1 MEMEAL
7 LSLFLSGVI
16 SRLVSSLFVSFFFFL
31 YFYSVIVAIAMEA
44 EAKPFVEHLGLK
56 DVTADVFS
64 STVPFQAY
72 QGTHGEA
79 VVTVV
84 TNGKDGVYQTGVD
97 NCGTV
102 PAALATYLALDKVTD
117 ADILINAGTAGGFG
131 RMGGQIG
138 DVYLT
143 TAVAHHDR

>member
-1 MEMEAL
+1 
-7 LSLFLSGVI
+7 
-16 SRLVSSLFVSFFFFL
+16 
-31 YFYSVIVAIAMEA
+31 MEA

-56 DVTADVFS
+56 DVTADFFP

-72 QGTHGEA
+72 QGPHKDAT
-79 VVTVV
+79 VTVV
-84 TNGKDGVYQTGVD
+84 TNGKDHVYSTGVD

-102 PAALATYLALDKVTD
+102 PAALAAFLALQTLTD
-117 ADILINAGTAGGFG
+117 VDLLINAGTAGGFG